1 MGKKK
6 QVAKARKDKYYHLAK
21 ETGYRARSAFKLLQL
36 NKKFNFLQSSQ
47 ACVDL
52 CAAPGG
58 WLQVASEHMPMSS
71 IIVGVDLVPIRA
83 VPKCVTFQD
92 DITKESCRTQ
102 LKRELHKWKVD
113 CFLHDGAPNVGKNW
127 LHDAYSQSVL
137 TLAALKLASEFLGKG
152 GWFITKV
159 FRSKDYQA
167 LMWIFGQLFNKV
179 HATKP
184 QASRNVSA
192 EIFVVCQGFKSPDK
206 IDKKFF
212 DPKSVFQEVEA
223 KTRPVNILDF
233 EPKKKKKAKGY
244 GDEAKDLLYTKKS
257 VSEFLGCSQPM
268 QMLSEISEIV
278 FEDDDQMVHPLVT
291 DEIKEHVKDIKRL
304 GKKEIKALLKWHK
317 KWQKLNAPQVE
328 EVGENEEE
336 EVDSEEEMERKI
348 QEIQENETRELKKK
362 KKVVTKERQKLR
374 ERMSN
379 MVTSTNSQEDM
390 ELFALSKI
398 NSARKMGTVM
408 ENVEEFEL
416 EEGSDEEGSESSE
429 EEEEEEDGDNEGN
442 PLIHSLEDKVEDDYQ
457 TKLWFGKEEFEN
469 IGDDLDELEEI
480 ESAKKIYENRVE
492 KKKKEVE
499 EKTEVQKKIEAY
511 NSDSSDS
518 DSDYDVEETLNEAK
532 PVTATKG
539 KKQKKQKLDAEAL
552 ALGTVIA
559 TSNKRKRDVIDD
571 SFNRYTFNDEECALP
586 DWFLEDEKKRVVK
599 NHLRHHV
606 SKSMM
611 EFYGSK
617 DKGINVRT
625 IKKVVEAKAR
635 KKRKATKKMEKA
647 QKQAEGIS
655 DTADMSTKEKAAHI
669 KNIYKKAG
677 LLKKKKEN
685 TTYVF
690 AKRGT
695 GKRVRRPPGVSGKF
709 KVVDKRMK
717 KDLRPQG
724 KNSKQSKGKS
734 GGGGGKKRK

>member
-6 QVAKARKDKYYHLAK
+6 SIAKARKDKFYHLAK

-71 IIVGVDLVPIRA
+71 IIVGVDLVPIRP

-102 LKRELHKWKVD
+102 LRRELHQWKVD
-113 CFLHDGAPNVGKNW
+113 CFLHDGAPNVGANW
-127 LHDAYSQSVL
+127 LHDAYTQSEL
-137 TLAALKLASEFLGKG
+137 TLHALKLASEFLCKG

-167 LMWIFGQLFNKV
+167 LMWVFGQLFHKV

-192 EIFVVCQGFKSPDK
+192 EIFVVCQNFKNPDK

-212 DPKSVFQEVEA
+212 DPKAVFQEVEG
-223 KTRPVNILDF
+223 KVRPVNILDF
-233 EPKKKKKAKGY
+233 EPKKKKKAKGVM
-244 GDEAKDLLYTKKS
+244 KT
-257 VSEFLGCSQPM
+257 VSEFLESPRPIE
-268 QMLSEISEIV
+268 MLNEISELV
-278 FEDDDQMVHPLVT
+278 FENDEQKTHHLVNS
-291 DEIKEHVKDIKRL
+291 EILEHVKDIKRL
-304 GKKEIKALLKWHK
+304 GKKEIKSLLKWHK
-317 KWQKLNAPQVE
+317 KWHKKLE
-328 EVGENEEE
+328 
-336 EVDSEEEMERKI
+336 
-348 QEIQENETRELKKK
+348 EIQEAETKDLKKK
-362 KKVVTKERQKLR
+362 KKVVTKERKKLR

-379 MVTSTNSQEDM
+379 MVNSTGQDDM

-398 NSARKMGTVM
+398 NSAKKMSTVLN
-408 ENVEEFEL
+408 NVEEIVL
-416 EEGSDEEGSESSE
+416 EEDADQ
-429 EEEEEEDGDNEGN
+429 EEDAESNKSSDDNDTDDEDLVEDNDVDQEGN
-442 PLIHSLEDKVEDDYQ
+442 PLIHSMEEEVAEDYQ
-457 TKLWFGKEEFEN
+457 TKLWFGKDVFKNLEDESNEMEEV
-469 IGDDLDELEEI
+469 
-480 ESAKKIYENRVE
+480 ESARKIYENREKSKKKQEE
-492 KKKKEVE
+492 KKE
-499 EKTEVQKKIEAY
+499 EESEIQKKIDAY
-511 NSDSSDS
+511 NSDSDSDS
-518 DSDYDVEETLNEAK
+518 DSDYDVEETLNEFDTGKNAK
-532 PVTATKG
+532 K
-539 KKQKKQKLDAEAL
+539 KKQKKTHLDAEGL
-552 ALGTVIA
+552 ALGTMIS
-559 TSNKRKRDVIDD
+559 TSLKRKRDIIDD
-571 SFNRYTFNDEECALP
+571 SFNRYTFNDEECGLP
-586 DWFLEDEKKRVVK
+586 DWFVEDEKKRIYK
-599 NHLRHHV
+599 THLNKHLPKDLV
-606 SKSMM
+606 DTYKSR
-611 EFYGSK
+611 

-635 KKRKATKKMEKA
+635 KKKKVMKKMEKA
-647 QKQAEGIS
+647 RKQAEGVTES
-655 DTADMSTKEKAAHI
+655 TDMSNKEKAAHV

-677 LLKKKKEN
+677 LLNKKKEH

-717 KDLRPQG
+717 SDLRAQG
-724 KNSKQSKGKS
+724 RNSKQGKG
-734 GGGGGKKRK
+734 GGRGGGKK